1 MTFMALLVRSCTTPV
16 WNSDAL
22 HLLDSLISVG
32 WAQFKLWPHC
42 TPPLP
47 VPIKCHASCRNH
59 WCIQTSC
66 IQETGLDIHPPYWNP
81 LMLSRVVLLGE
92 NLNGHDCKTNTTQ
105 RERQPK
111 RLWASACGTCISA
124 ALSNHCS
131 TLTQSRTRSCG
142 NFLQWEI
149 NKAHR
154 EKTRSHF
161 FDPLPFQLS
170 SPIRRATVAM
180 TTACEGHLSELHGR
194 PAHLHLFPVPGIFV
208 NQLKH

>member
-1 MTFMALLVRSCTTPV
+1 MTFMALLVRSCTAPAS
-16 WNSDAL
+16 NSDAL

-32 WAQFKLWPHC
+32 WALFKLWPHC
-42 TPPLP
+42 SPPLP

-92 NLNGHDCKTNTTQ
+92 KLNGHDCKKPNTTQ

-154 EKTRSHF
+154 EKEIPF
-161 FDPLPFQLS
+161 FDPLPSSCLRQSDAPPLPWRQLA
-170 SPIRRATVAM
+170 RATS
-180 TTACEGHLSELHGR
+180 LELHGR
-194 PAHLHLFPVPGIFV
+194 PAHLHLFPVPGIVV